1 MPVAASAVRRF
12 HQDGAE
18 SALTYLNQT
27 FDRSQHWGPNGRAQ
41 ARGWADAIRRSFD
54 SYVDRASTDRRPV
67 LGATIA
73 ADVPIGGHVV
83 GVTIDVVL
91 LDDDGYVGR
100 YLLWDTPELTE
111 NLGELL
117 SATIVLAL
125 GSELGAERISAV
137 EVWQLRDEVNLL
149 VSAPRALARLGDVEA
164 ILGAFLG
171 EP

>member
-1 MPVAASAVRRF
+1 M
-12 HQDGAE
+12 
-18 SALTYLNQT
+18 
-27 FDRSQHWGPNGRAQ
+27 
-41 ARGWADAIRRSFD
+41 
-54 SYVDRASTDRRPV
+54 